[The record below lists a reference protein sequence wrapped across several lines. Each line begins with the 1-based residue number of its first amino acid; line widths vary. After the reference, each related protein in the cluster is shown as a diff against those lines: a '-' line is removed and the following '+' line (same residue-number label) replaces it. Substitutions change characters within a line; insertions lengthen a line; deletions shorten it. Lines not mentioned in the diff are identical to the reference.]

1 MSKSHPV
8 FQALSASSSSLL
20 WLALGTAIP
29 LQAHATD
36 GYFSHGYGV
45 KAQGAGGVGIAL
57 PQDTLSIA
65 ANPAGLAAIGNRL
78 DIGATWFRPVRDAEI
93 EGSPSP
99 INGKYDGNDTKN
111 FLIPEFGYSKQ
122 LNDTTTVGVA
132 LYGNGGMNTD
142 YKNGFPLFNNTG
154 SRVGV
159 NFIQAFVTP
168 TIAWKLSPTQSVGIG
183 LNLAYQRFEAKGLQ
197 SFANS
202 SFSSSPDH
210 VTNKGADSSYGAG
223 LHLGW
228 QGKINDQVTLGAHYQ
243 TRTYMTRFDR
253 YKGLF
258 AEQGDFDIPANF
270 GVGIAVKATPAL
282 TLAGDIQRIR
292 YSEVD
297 AVGASIA
304 NFFTAQL
311 GTDNGAGFGWK
322 DATVFKLGALYA
334 YSEQLTLRAGYNH
347 VNQPIPSSQ
356 TLFNTLAP
364 AVVEDH
370 VSLGATWKFANS
382 SELSFSYTH
391 AFENEIKGSGSIPAP
406 FGGGDVNLKMYQDSL
421 GVAYSWAL

>member
-1 MSKSHPV
+1 MRKQHHL
-8 FQALSASSSSLL
+8 FKALPAPSSSLL
-20 WLALGTAIP
+20 WLALGAAIP

-65 ANPAGLAAIGNRL
+65 SNPAGLTAIGNRL

-122 LNDTTTVGVA
+122 LNDTTTIGVA

-197 SFANS
+197 IFANS

-391 AFENEIKGSGSIPAP
+391 AFENEIKGNGSIPAA

-421 GVAYSWAL
+421 GVAYSWVL

>member
-1 MSKSHPV
+1 MRKQHP
-8 FQALSASSSSLL
+8 LL
-20 WLALGTAIP
+20 NAHPARPSVLIWLPLLAVIP

-65 ANPAGLAAIGNRL
+65 ANPAGLTTIGNRL

-93 EGSPSP
+93 EGSPAA
-99 INGKYDGNDTKN
+99 INGKYDGNDTEN

-132 LYGNGGMNTD
+132 IYGNGGMNTD

-159 NFIQAFVTP
+159 NFIQAFASP
-168 TIAWKLSPTQSVGIG
+168 TIAWKLSPTQSVGVS

-197 SFANS
+197 NFANS
-202 SFSSSPDH
+202 TFSSSPDH
-210 VTNKGADSSYGAG
+210 VTNKGADSAYGAG
-223 LHLGW
+223 LHVGW

-243 TRTYMTRFDR
+243 TRTYMTKFDR

-258 AEQGDFDIPANF
+258 AEQGDFDIPATF

-322 DATVFKLGALYA
+322 DVTVFKLGALYA

-391 AFENEIKGSGSIPAP
+391 AFENEIKGSNSIPVA

>member
-1 MSKSHPV
+1 MNT
-8 FQALSASSSSLL
+8 SASRRQTWTARHSVF
-20 WLALGTAIP
+20 WLPLIAAIP

-45 KAQGAGGVGIAL
+45 KSQGAGGVGIAL
-57 PQDTLSIA
+57 PQDTLSVA
-65 ANPAGLAAIGNRL
+65 ANPAGLTAIGNRL

-93 EGSPSP
+93 EGSPAA

-132 LYGNGGMNTD
+132 VYGNGGMNTD

-168 TIAWKLSPTQSVGIG
+168 TIAWKLSPTQSVGLSI
-183 LNLAYQRFEAKGLQ
+183 NLAYQRFEAKGLQ
-197 SFANS
+197 NFANS
-202 SFSSSPDH
+202 TFSSSPDH
-210 VTNKGADSSYGAG
+210 VSNKGADSAYGAG

-228 QGKINDQVTLGAHYQ
+228 QGQVNDRVTLGAHYQ
-243 TRTYMTRFDR
+243 TRTYMTKFDR

-258 AEQGDFDIPANF
+258 AEQGDFDIPATF

-304 NFFTAQL
+304 NFFSAQL

-391 AFENEIKGSGSIPAP
+391 AFENEIKGNGSIPAA